1 MYMCRSGDRPKK
13 SFKKKE
19 DSMKTAEKGTT
30 VTIQFSILLDNGS
43 IVGGPENKT
52 PLTFTVGKGKVLR
65 KLEDGIL
72 GMAVKENRK
81 IHIDPAEGYGEYNK
95 DLVLRVERKHFPPD
109 IKLIPGRTV
118 QYQNRSGERVNFVV
132 NDVDEKTVTID
143 GNHPL
148 AGLNLTYDVELLEGR

>member
-1 MYMCRSGDRPKK
+1 
-13 SFKKKE
+13 
-19 DSMKTAEKGTT
+19 MKTAEKGTT

-148 AGLNLTYDVELLEGR
+148 AGLNLTYDVELLEVR